1 MNAAS
6 GLGKYSNL
14 GCNIYWYSMQK
25 GGVYYIPYALSL
37 YISAEIHM
45 NPGIIRHHLLRK
57 INAIL
62 STGHQ
67 LPFLVLAS
75 ITWGYV
81 LLSVHVLPPRGQ
93 ASRVV

>member
-1 MNAAS
+1 
-6 GLGKYSNL
+6 
-14 GCNIYWYSMQK
+14 
-25 GGVYYIPYALSL
+25 
-37 YISAEIHM
+37 M

-67 LPFLVLAS
+67 HPFLVLAS

-81 LLSVHVLPPRGQ
+81 LLSVQVLPPRGQ